1 MIHNIFMK
9 KLKFQLIIVITLFT
23 FLWNSI
29 AAVAFNQNSEIKIS
43 LKNNDDYYFVHL
55 TDTHIRHRLF
65 DIYGTTKERLTTVI
79 EHAVS
84 FENKPAFIVITG
96 DLTEW
101 AGSGISGALNSIA
114 FASCFNENDNQLFAD
129 ANFTIPVYTTPGN
142 HDYCYNRNLK
152 NYHRF
157 IDKNHI
163 GVKDRYNITY
173 GDITLFFMDSG
184 PNYYLNP
191 LTWTDICGDGL
202 YDCDIN
208 WLEDELSSCTSAK
221 KIVLMH
227 HPAINRRK
235 NGRMGGVI
243 IRNREEFIE
252 LCNTNNVDIVLAG
265 HTHNSRVYDSD
276 EVLYDGYPINSSQY
290 STLYVQSD
298 DCKQSIH
305 YRNIS
310 IQGDDIWIEESIEL
324 DIPSSEQTIITGVL
338 EYIFMD
344 IQKNI
349 FYPST
354 IGERQS

>member
-1 MIHNIFMK
+1 MIHYIFMK
-9 KLKFQLIIVITLFT
+9 KFKFQFIVVILLFV
-23 FLWNSI
+23 FLCNVI
-29 AAVAFNQNSEIKIS
+29 VVVGFNEVAEDKIYPQT
-43 LKNNDDYYFVHL
+43 NDDFYFVQL
-55 TDTHIRHRLF
+55 TDTHIMHKLF
-65 DIYGTTKERLTTVI
+65 DMQEATKERLTTVI
-79 EHAVS
+79 EHVIS

-96 DLTEW
+96 DLVEW
-101 AGSGISGALNSIA
+101 GGSGITGALNCIA
-114 FASCFNENDNQLFAD
+114 FADCFYENDNQLYAD
-129 ANFTIPVYTTPGN
+129 ADYTIPVYTTPGN
-142 HDYCYNRNLK
+142 HGYCLNRNLK

-163 GVKDRYNITY
+163 EEKDRYNVTY
-173 GDITLFFMDSG
+173 GDVKLFFMDSG

-191 LTWTDICGDGL
+191 LTWFDICGDGL

-208 WLEDELSSCTSAK
+208 WLEDELSNCNSEK

-235 NGRMGGVI
+235 DNGRMGGVI

-252 LCNTNNVDIVLAG
+252 LCETNNVDLVLAG
-265 HTHNSRVYDSD
+265 HTHNSRVFDSD
-276 EVLYDGYPINSSQY
+276 EVLYDDYPINSSLY

-310 IQGDDIWIEESIEL
+310 ITGNDIWVEESVEIDLPASKENRKVR
-324 DIPSSEQTIITGVL
+324 SSR
-338 EYIFMD
+338 YIFMN

-349 FYPST
+349 FILS
-354 IGERQS
+354 E